1 MIKKNIKLR
10 INTALFLL
18 ALLLLMIKFDLVLIY
33 VLIIFGVLSVIEFIQ
48 ITKKFILPKFSRYFV
63 NLFFITYLSLYC
75 YLFFFLSNFTQ
86 TKVILYMLLLGCIA
100 SDIGGFVIGK
110 LIKGPR
116 LTKISPNK
124 TYSGAIGSICFS
136 YIVISIMIFLYTN
149 NFSYLALVVS
159 IITSIS
165 CQIGDLAFSFLKR
178 KAKIKDTGFFLPGHG
193 GILDRLDGI
202 LLGIPLGFFS
212 VIVLI

>member
-1 MIKKNIKLR
+1 MIKNNIKLR
-10 INTALFLL
+10 IHTAIFLL
-18 ALLLLMIKFDLVLIY
+18 ALLLLMIKFNLVLLY

-48 ITKKFILPKFSRYFV
+48 ITKKLILPKLAGYFI
-63 NLFFITYLSLYC
+63 NLLFITYLSLYC
-75 YLFFFLSNFTQ
+75 YLFFFLSNYTQ
-86 TKVILYMLLLGCIA
+86 SKAILYILLFGCIA

-136 YIVISIMIFLYTN
+136 YIVISFTIFLYTN

-202 LLGIPLGFFS
+202 LLGIPLGFLS
-212 VIVLI
+212 IIVLI